1 MDAST
6 GSATARVVAVGRAV
20 GVGGRRDEHVA
31 ALLPAA
37 DRALVTALR
46 AVRVGQGRRVLGW
59 SAHPGLR
66 MLAVDAAVTAAAEL
80 QPSATIVII
89 GAGYDTRAWRLP
101 ALVGRRVV
109 EIDHPATQADKQRR
123 MSSVHEASATLTLLP
138 ADLALDDLEAVLT
151 QAGHDM
157 SIPTIWVWEA
167 VIPYLPAAAVDVT
180 LAVLARRSASGSTV
194 IATTVR
200 PALVAPAALGRM
212 LGPTISVAMRGIGEP
227 VLLAEEDGAVASR
240 LAGHGFVMGASTGVR
255 GWARDAGVRVVG
267 PIVEERLLVAEMH
280 A

>member
-46 AVRVGQGRRVLGW
+46 AMRVGQGRRVLGW

-66 MLAVDAAVTAAAEL
+66 MLAVDAAVTAAAEV
-80 QPSATIVII
+80 QPTATIVII

-109 EIDHPATQADKQRR
+109 EIDHPATQAEKQRR
-123 MSSVHEASATLTLLP
+123 MSSVREAPATLTLLP
-138 ADLALDDLEAVLT
+138 ADLALDDLGAVLT

-167 VIPYLPAAAVDVT
+167 VIPYLPEAAVDAT
-180 LAVLARRSASGSTV
+180 LTVLARRSASGSTV

-212 LGPTISVAMRGIGEP
+212 LGPTIGVAMRGIGEP
-227 VLLAEEDGAVASR
+227 VLLAEEDGAVTSR
-240 LAGHGFVMGASTGVR
+240 LAGYGFVVGASTGVR
-255 GWARDAGVRVVG
+255 GWARDAGVGVVG
-267 PIVEERLLVAEMH
+267 PIVEERLHVAEMF